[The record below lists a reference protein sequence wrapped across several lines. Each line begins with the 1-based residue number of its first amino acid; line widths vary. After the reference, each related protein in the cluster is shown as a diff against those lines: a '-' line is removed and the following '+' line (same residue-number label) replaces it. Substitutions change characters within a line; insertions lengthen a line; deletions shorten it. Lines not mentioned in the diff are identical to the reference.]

1 MVKCKTWLVLLFLML
16 LACSLIVFEVSPEAS
31 ANPMAMDDFFGE
43 KAPPGITI
51 NDDGSVDGTSS
62 IVQLDDGTFI
72 FTGDVSGSITILK
85 KGATLDGKGHA
96 LRGRSDQIGIFMK
109 APDGV
114 TITNLKIEGFAHGI
128 RLAWLHY
135 GDTDGRTITV
145 TGNTFRGNI
154 NAISSSDH
162 LQGSSITDNSFIDNT
177 YCIAGF
183 EGINVKNNVFL
194 DNQHCLAIT
203 DGINNVDT
211 SNLVNE
217 KPLYYWVGQQ
227 NRAVPSNAGSVFLKD
242 CKNITVQGLN
252 ITRAGGEVQLYNT
265 NHSTVKGNSLSK
277 SGITL
282 YKSSWNLIED
292 NKILGCK
299 NDGVYLRF
307 SGENRIVKNQISGNQ
322 QGVHLEF
329 CNNITLSQ
337 NELSYNSV
345 AGLNMSYQHQY
356 NNSASTT
363 LVNQNVISNNGV
375 GIQLYSSDEATIV
388 ANNIVDNLEWGMVLD
403 ANPKNNSIH
412 HNNFIGNNINT
423 GKLQVCITGF
433 WMTVDNGSS
442 VDGKYTPPRRDFVPG
457 EANCWCNGLEGNY
470 YSEYM
475 QRYPNATEVGG
486 TGVGDTPY
494 YINPNNIDQHP
505 LMAPI
510 EITNTNHFTNPL
522 TSNNETP
529 IAPATESDA
538 TLPSSNLLIILLA
551 ITSVSIVGLVLAFWK
566 RKD

>member
-1 MVKCKTWLVLLFLML
+1 
-16 LACSLIVFEVSPEAS
+16 
-31 ANPMAMDDFFGE
+31 
-43 KAPPGITI
+43 
-51 NDDGSVDGTSS
+51 
-62 IVQLDDGTFI
+62 
-72 FTGDVSGSITILK
+72 
-85 KGATLDGKGHA
+85 
-96 LRGRSDQIGIFMK
+96 MK

-363 LVNQNVISNNGV
+363 LVNQNDISNNGV